1 MRWAFT
7 PPLGNVNVHCSLGVD
22 GKPLVGVDGNTEK
35 TRVCIDQLILIPNNR
50 IPQDTSIIEICQA
63 GHVFRAVKL
72 GRIDLANLVL
82 LENFFLWK
90 KMKTFFEINRRKK
103 TESFVNNFRIF
114 QAGEDCKT
122 VLRNYLKVKDT
133 NKKIEVVLQIDACSF
148 ELCTCVGILPG
159 KTLCLQ
165 PFHNKALKL
174 FD

>member
-1 MRWAFT
+1 
-7 PPLGNVNVHCSLGVD
+7 
-22 GKPLVGVDGNTEK
+22 
-35 TRVCIDQLILIPNNR
+35 
-50 IPQDTSIIEICQA
+50 
-63 GHVFRAVKL
+63 
-72 GRIDLANLVL
+72 
-82 LENFFLWK
+82 
-90 KMKTFFEINRRKK
+90 MKTFFEINRRKK

-133 NKKIEVVLQIDACSF
+133 NKKIEVVLQIDAYSF
-148 ELCTCVGILPG
+148 ELCTCVGIFRG